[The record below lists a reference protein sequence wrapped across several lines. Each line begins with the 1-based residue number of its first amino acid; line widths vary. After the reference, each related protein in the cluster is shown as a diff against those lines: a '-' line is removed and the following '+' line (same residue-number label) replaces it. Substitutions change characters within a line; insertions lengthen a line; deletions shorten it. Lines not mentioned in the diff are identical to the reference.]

1 MCIGENEAASPWEP
15 LHVERGFQRH
25 QSTVTVVGVSGLYN
39 VFGGSRAAAIVQEI
53 ADALAFV
60 GSNDYRFA
68 GQPGC
73 ALNPSHAAALHRAG
87 YSKAQL
93 QGELFERSKKPVRAF
108 PNPQHL
114 APRQRDLGLLADET
128 LVPFA
133 ERPEDVLLV
142 VAGASGAGAHSLCL
156 PTFGNTRA
164 VTVAIPS

>member
-1 MCIGENEAASPWEP
+1 M
-15 LHVERGFQRH
+15 
-25 QSTVTVVGVSGLYN
+25 
-39 VFGGSRAAAIVQEI
+39 
-53 ADALAFV
+53 
-60 GSNDYRFA
+60 
-68 GQPGC
+68 
-73 ALNPSHAAALHRAG
+73 
-87 YSKAQL
+87 